1 MKPFRLD
8 KVLEYRKHLRLE
20 ARNAL
25 AAAIGDEQTLLEH
38 QARVNRQKGH
48 QLAELATFTQSEVVN
63 VEAAARRRYFTGQLD
78 IQLMLV
84 SEQLVQARQVV
95 EQKRMVVVKA
105 DQEVKALERLRENH
119 FEEETSQEL
128 KRTEIELSEQW
139 QSANWSW

>member
-25 AAAIGDEQTLLEH
+25 ASAINDEQTLLEH
-38 QARVNRQKGH
+38 QARVNRQKGQ
-48 QLAELATFTQSEVVN
+48 QLVELAAFTRSEVVN

-78 IQLMLV
+78 IQLMIV
-84 SEQLVQARQVV
+84 AEQLVQARQVV
-95 EQKRMVVVKA
+95 EQNRMVLVKA
-105 DQEVKALERLRENH
+105 DQEVKALERLREKH
-119 FEEETSQEL
+119 LEDETAHEQR
-128 KRTEIELSEQW
+128 RTEVELSEQW